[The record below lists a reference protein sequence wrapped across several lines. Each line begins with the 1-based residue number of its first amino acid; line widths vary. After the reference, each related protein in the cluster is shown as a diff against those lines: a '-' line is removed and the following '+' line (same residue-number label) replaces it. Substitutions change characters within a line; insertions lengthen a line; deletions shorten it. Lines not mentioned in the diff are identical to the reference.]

1 MNQTKIRGI
10 AAAIGYFVLYACLMM
25 AFQTLYTF
33 GLMGLKF
40 ATGTRER
47 TAFEMFA
54 TDNLLIAVLL
64 AIVSVGLTFYMIFRL
79 RGKDVRS
86 EWRANPFT
94 ARALSLSILA
104 ALTYSVGF
112 YLLSNYMAPETDNPI
127 FHSADYYSAMLPG
140 LGPVLMSLN
149 LLIAAPAVE
158 EIVMRG
164 VVYTRIENA
173 CGRMTAIILNSLL
186 FGLMHVSAGGLVLAV
201 GAVLMGMVF
210 ALIFA
215 KTNSLPACII
225 AHAAANLPDLVAYL
239 YQ

>member
-10 AAAIGYFVLYACLMM
+10 AAAIGYFALYACLMM
-25 AFQTLYTF
+25 MFQAVYTF

-40 ATGTRER
+40 ATSSREQSS
-47 TAFEMFA
+47 FETFA
-54 TDNLLIAVLL
+54 TDNLLLAVLL
-64 AIVSVGLTFYMIFRL
+64 TIVSVGLTFYLIFHL
-79 RGKDVRS
+79 RRKDLRK
-86 EWRANPFT
+86 EWRVNPFT
-94 ARALSLSILA
+94 TRALLLSVFA
-104 ALTYSVGF
+104 ALAYSVGF
-112 YLLSNYMAPETDNPI
+112 YLLSNYMAPEANNPI

-173 CGRMTAIILNSLL
+173 CGRMTAIILSSLL
-186 FGLMHVSAGGLVLAV
+186 FGLMHVLAGGLVLAV
-201 GAVLMGMVF
+201 GAVLMGLVF

-215 KTNSLPACII
+215 KTNSLPACVI

-239 YQ
+239 FL